1 MTSQQQTFGKY
12 TKGDGSGPELRDVT
26 THIVDSEHKSAPESE
41 EGYPYIKTS
50 DLENGRIDFQNI
62 TRVDEETYQE
72 WSSRL
77 TPKPGDLIFTREAPV
92 GRVGI
97 IPENKEVCLGQRTV
111 LIRANS
117 DKVDEQYLRY
127 LLLSE
132 DVQNRLQSLSTGST
146 VDHLNLEDLRSFEL
160 PELPSLEY
168 QKKIGKSLSNFDQKI
183 RVNDK
188 INQILQE
195 ISQTIFREEFD
206 RKNTSSG
213 QDSIN
218 EDTLPEGWESEKLG
232 DFMIKITNRVD
243 PTEKPNS
250 TPYLSLKHMAK
261 GSISIDEWGNAEE
274 SKSTKY
280 EFEKGQLLFGRLR
293 PYFCKV
299 GIAPTD
305 GVCSTDIQVIEPK
318 KEDYWREYLLCQ
330 LTTQRFIDYCD
341 RVSTGTR
348 MPRVGWNDMC
358 EYTIPIPPE
367 SRVKEFSNRIKPL
380 FDQIMNNIHESR
392 NLQKSRELISKGLIS
407 GGITLEEPDEQKFK
421 MS

>member
-1 MTSQQQTFGKY
+1 MSSRQQTFGMY
-12 TKGDGSGPELRDVT
+12 TMEDSCGPELRDVT

-41 EGYPYIKTS
+41 KGYPYIKTS

-62 TRVDEETYQE
+62 ARVDEEAYQE
-72 WSSRL
+72 WTSRL
-77 TPKPGDLIFTREAPV
+77 TPNPGDLIFTREAPV

-97 IPENKEVCLGQRTV
+97 IPENREVCLGQRTV
-111 LIRANS
+111 LIRTNS

-132 DVQNRLQSLSTGST
+132 AVQNRLQSLSTGST
-146 VDHLNLEDLRSFEL
+146 VDHLNLEDFRSFEL
-160 PELPSLEY
+160 PNLPSLEY
-168 QKKIGKSLSNFDQKI
+168 QQKVGEALSNFDQKI
-183 RVNDK
+183 RVN
-188 INQILQE
+188 NQINEKSQE
-195 ISQTIFREEFD
+195 ISQAIFREEFSS
-206 RKNTSSG
+206 KKTSSG
-213 QDSIN
+213 QNSIN
-218 EDTLPEGWESEKLG
+218 EDNLPEGWESGKLG
-232 DFMIKITNRVD
+232 DLMMKITNRID
-243 PTEKPNS
+243 PTEKPSS

-280 EFEKGQLLFGRLR
+280 EFEKGQILFGRLR

-318 KEDYWREYLLCQ
+318 KEDYWREFLLCQ

-348 MPRVGWNDMC
+348 MPRVGWDDMC

-367 SRVKEFSNRIKPL
+367 GMAKEFSNKIKPL
-380 FDQIMNNIHESR
+380 VNQIMNNIYESR
-392 NLQKSRELISKGLIS
+392 NLQKSRELLSEGLIT
-407 GGITLEEPDEQKFK
+407 GDITLKEPDEQNPK